1 MLSAMLKTGLSDYE
15 IGRKI
20 RAPRLKKKLGRPHSA
35 LGGRT
40 PEEFAMVTGGRSP
53 AEPARAAQEEH
64 EEPLTDPNGAIFQ

>member
-1 MLSAMLKTGLSDYE
+1 MLSATLKTGLSDYE

-40 PEEFAMVTGGRSP
+40 PEEFAMVTVRRSP
-53 AEPARAAQEEH
+53 AEPARADNEEQKPRPM
-64 EEPLTDPNGAIFQ
+64 ERR

>member
-1 MLSAMLKTGLSDYE
+1 MLSATLKTGLSDYE

-53 AEPARAAQEEH
+53 AEPARATIRDVSTPIAVWCG
-64 EEPLTDPNGAIFQ
+64 PLS